1 MDTWLYRCMAERT
14 SVQLDR
20 DTKDLLDRI
29 KREKNAK
36 SYAQAIRMLAKEAMK
51 LRSSE
56 VGSLPRL
63 KPFRRDQL
71 DRLD

>member
-1 MDTWLYRCMAERT
+1 M
-14 SVQLDR
+14 QLDR
-20 DTKDLLDRI
+20 DTKHLLDRI

-56 VGSLPRL
+56 MGSLPKL
-63 KPFRRDQL
+63 KPFRRDKL
-71 DRLD
+71 DRFD

>member
-1 MDTWLYRCMAERT
+1 
-14 SVQLDR
+14 VQLDK
-20 DTKDLLDRI
+20 DTKHLLDRI

-56 VGSLPRL
+56 MGSLPKL
-63 KPFRRDQL
+63 KPFRRDKL
-71 DRLD
+71 DRFD

>member
-1 MDTWLYRCMAERT
+1 MPERT

-20 DTKDLLDRI
+20 DTKHLLDRI

-56 VGSLPRL
+56 MGSLPKL

-71 DRLD
+71 DRFD

>member
-1 MDTWLYRCMAERT
+1 MSGRT

-20 DTKDLLDRI
+20 DTKELLDRI

-36 SYAQAIRMLAKEAMK
+36 SYAEAIRMLAREAMK

-56 VGSLPRL
+56 VGSLPEL
-63 KPFRRDQL
+63 KSFRRDQL
-71 DRLD
+71 DRFD